1 MSSENINST
10 TAPATEPTFTID
22 GKDYKRSELSTKTY
36 NSIIVRQD
44 LQATKIKLSLELE
57 KIAILQAH
65 YDNAIANELGIEIKP
80 LPLALSGLFEKEET
94 LYSLNADYDEIINF
108 INLNN

>member
-10 TAPATEPTFTID
+10 TAPTSATEPTFTIE
-22 GKDYKRSELSTKTY
+22 GKDYKKSELSTKTY

-57 KIAILQAH
+57 K
-65 YDNAIANELGIEIKP
+65 DCNS
-80 LPLALSGLFEKEET
+80 SGT
-94 LYSLNADYDEIINF
+94 L
-108 INLNN
+108 

>member
-22 GKDYKRSELSTKTY
+22 GKDYKKSDLNPKTY

-44 LQATKIKLSLELE
+44 LQATKVKLGLELE
-57 KIAILQAH
+57 KVAILQAH
-65 YDNAIANELGIEIKP
+65 YDNVIAKELGIEIKKP
-80 LPLALSGLFEKEET
+80 DTNSEAK
-94 LYSLNADYDEIINF
+94 ADKK
-108 INLNN
+108 

>member
-22 GKDYKRSELSTKTY
+22 GKDYKKSELSTKTY

-57 KIAILQAH
+57 KIAILQQH
-65 YDNAIANELGIEIKP
+65 YDAIAKELGIEIKKVEP
-80 LPLALSGLFEKEET
+80 NSSSTG
-94 LYSLNADYDEIINF
+94 ADTDKK
-108 INLNN
+108 

>member
-22 GKDYKRSELSTKTY
+22 GKDYKKSELSTKTY

-65 YDNAIANELGIEIKP
+65 YDNAIAKELGIEIKKDEP
-80 LPLALSGLFEKEET
+80 NSSSTGAEAAVSYTHLRAHET
-94 LYSLNADYDEIINF
+94 
-108 INLNN
+108 